1 MTGLQTPTLADLAQ
15 GPKSAAGHGQRGVH
29 SQHEPEGLCRGRIQP
44 GPARNAAALVAQSAN
59 SPRADTVL
67 LSAKVR
73 RSHIGSL
80 GLGEVMQLRTFASI
94 DLDFCH
100 IGVIYCL
107 DQVG

>member
-1 MTGLQTPTLADLAQ
+1 M
-15 GPKSAAGHGQRGVH
+15 
-29 SQHEPEGLCRGRIQP
+29 
-44 GPARNAAALVAQSAN
+44 
-59 SPRADTVL
+59 